1 MDSSLPE
8 MSKVDTLKADIK
20 EQHRKDILPVSVE
33 SYSSAEE
40 ELKEIQRVSEM
51 AIKETATKLLP
62 VRAPDSVKQYH
73 EDSSE
78 SEPSP
83 QIQRRRVRPASSS
96 SDDYKLDSSN
106 SGDDEEFI
114 RRQLMHMG
122 EDENLPSDEEKHRE
136 EQQTQ
141 QETRE
146 VEKSDDSMK
155 PKRALKKLTV
165 QPEEI
170 SDITL
175 SSHDHDD
182 QVAQVIPVSEAL
194 EEIRVE
200 IDLSNDNEKII
211 ATDTTAVAI
220 TQKTPVRQTT
230 EEHESLIEDLS
241 KGDGSSSVQVSS
253 ITPGT
258 ASPTSVSSID
268 EDSDSSPSHKKARA
282 ESKQQRKAKHR
293 PHGQALPTIEDS
305 SEEDELREESEQM
318 EQEDERHDQP
328 QLRKVTKKLKT
339 ERDAK
344 GMQRRHH
351 LTKTDKSRQAAG
363 MEERTSSSFSDF
375 SPSFE
380 SEPENAEY
388 RTLSSETHDAAEKP
402 LKTAE
407 EVYEEMMQKAQE
419 YKTSEKFTPPDIE
432 PLYGGMLIEDY
443 AYETLVEEQEQAATA
458 LGSVTHEQDL
468 RKMSEHESVRILMTP
483 DEAYEEMVNKRSK
496 ILQKEKEAQK
506 GSFLPL
512 DVSDTCYVSISGN
525 YALSTDRNAK
535 PLLEARGCI

>member
-96 SDDYKLDSSN
+96 SEDYKLDSSN

-175 SSHDHDD
+175 SSHDQDD

-220 TQKTPVRQTT
+220 TQKTPVR
-230 EEHESLIEDLS
+230 
-241 KGDGSSSVQVSS
+241 
-253 ITPGT
+253 
-258 ASPTSVSSID
+258 
-268 EDSDSSPSHKKARA
+268 R
-282 ESKQQRKAKHR
+282 QRR
-293 PHGQALPTIEDS
+293 
-305 SEEDELREESEQM
+305 RM
-318 EQEDERHDQP
+318 R
-328 QLRKVTKKLKT
+328 VWLKT
-339 ERDAK
+339 CPRVMGHPVFRCLAS
-344 GMQRRHH
+344 H
-351 LTKTDKSRQAAG
+351 
-363 MEERTSSSFSDF
+363 
-375 SPSFE
+375 
-380 SEPENAEY
+380 
-388 RTLSSETHDAAEKP
+388 
-402 LKTAE
+402 
-407 EVYEEMMQKAQE
+407 
-419 YKTSEKFTPPDIE
+419 
-432 PLYGGMLIEDY
+432 
-443 AYETLVEEQEQAATA
+443 QEQ
-458 LGSVTHEQDL
+458 LHL
-468 RKMSEHESVRILMTP
+468 L
-483 DEAYEEMVNKRSK
+483 
-496 ILQKEKEAQK
+496 L
-506 GSFLPL
+506 
-512 DVSDTCYVSISGN
+512 C
-525 YALSTDRNAK
+525 
-535 PLLEARGCI
+535 PLLMRTVIVAQVIKKQERRVNSKERQNTDLMARPFPL

>member
-1 MDSSLPE
+1 
-8 MSKVDTLKADIK
+8 
-20 EQHRKDILPVSVE
+20 
-33 SYSSAEE
+33 
-40 ELKEIQRVSEM
+40 
-51 AIKETATKLLP
+51 
-62 VRAPDSVKQYH
+62 
-73 EDSSE
+73 
-78 SEPSP
+78 
-83 QIQRRRVRPASSS
+83 
-96 SDDYKLDSSN
+96 
-106 SGDDEEFI
+106 
-114 RRQLMHMG
+114 
-122 EDENLPSDEEKHRE
+122 
-136 EQQTQ
+136 
-141 QETRE
+141 
-146 VEKSDDSMK
+146 
-155 PKRALKKLTV
+155 
-165 QPEEI
+165 
-170 SDITL
+170 
-175 SSHDHDD
+175 
-182 QVAQVIPVSEAL
+182 
-194 EEIRVE
+194 
-200 IDLSNDNEKII
+200 
-211 ATDTTAVAI
+211 
-220 TQKTPVRQTT
+220 
-230 EEHESLIEDLS
+230 
-241 KGDGSSSVQVSS
+241 
-253 ITPGT
+253 
-258 ASPTSVSSID
+258 
-268 EDSDSSPSHKKARA
+268 
-282 ESKQQRKAKHR
+282 
-293 PHGQALPTIEDS
+293 
-305 SEEDELREESEQM
+305 M
-318 EQEDERHDQP
+318 EQEDERDDQP
-328 QLRKVTKKLKT
+328 QLRKVTKKFKT

-351 LTKTDKSRQAAG
+351 LTKTDKSRRAAG

-525 YALSTDRNAK
+525 YALSTDKMQSHCWKQRMHMK
-535 PLLEARGCI
+535 SDWRHKKMF

>member
-96 SDDYKLDSSN
+96 SEDYKLDSSN

-175 SSHDHDD
+175 SSHDQDD

-220 TQKTPVRQTT
+220 TQKTPVRPTT
-230 EEHESLIEDLS
+230 EENESLIEDLS

-268 EDSDSSPSHKKARA
+268 EDSDSSPSHKKQERRVNSKERQNTDLMAR
-282 ESKQQRKAKHR
+282 
-293 PHGQALPTIEDS
+293 P
-305 SEEDELREESEQM
+305 
-318 EQEDERHDQP
+318 
-328 QLRKVTKKLKT
+328 
-339 ERDAK
+339 
-344 GMQRRHH
+344 
-351 LTKTDKSRQAAG
+351 
-363 MEERTSSSFSDF
+363 F
-375 SPSFE
+375 
-380 SEPENAEY
+380 
-388 RTLSSETHDAAEKP
+388 P
-402 LKTAE
+402 L
-407 EVYEEMMQKAQE
+407 
-419 YKTSEKFTPPDIE
+419 
-432 PLYGGMLIEDY
+432 
-443 AYETLVEEQEQAATA
+443 
-458 LGSVTHEQDL
+458 
-468 RKMSEHESVRILMTP
+468 
-483 DEAYEEMVNKRSK
+483 
-496 ILQKEKEAQK
+496 
-506 GSFLPL
+506 
-512 DVSDTCYVSISGN
+512 
-525 YALSTDRNAK
+525 
-535 PLLEARGCI
+535 